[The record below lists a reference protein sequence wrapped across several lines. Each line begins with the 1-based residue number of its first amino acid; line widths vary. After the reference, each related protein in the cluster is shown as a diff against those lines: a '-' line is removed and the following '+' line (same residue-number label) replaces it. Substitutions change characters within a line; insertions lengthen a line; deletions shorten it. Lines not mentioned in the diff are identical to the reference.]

1 MIPNT
6 PAGDAGL
13 QAGDVIIEMGGQTL
27 RNTADL
33 SKFLMSHQ
41 SGDSVEVVVL
51 RDGAEVK
58 ATMTLGE
65 RPDI

>member
-41 SGDSVEVVVL
+41 SGGTLDIVVL
-51 RDGAEVK
+51 RNGQEV
-58 ATMTLGE
+58 TVTLTLGE